1 MRNFPVTKF
10 FEFSIITLLFLSGDA
25 PNTGE
30 KLRKINIEKV
40 RINKIQIGYLTALG
54 MLWKNSK
61 INPI

>member
-1 MRNFPVTKF
+1 MRNLLVKKD
-10 FEFSIITLLFLSGDA
+10 FEFSIITLIFFSRDA

-54 MLWKNSK
+54 MLWENSK